1 MHATSLYIQQRKSP
15 EFWNTKWSKEGTWF
29 HSFGSE
35 WSNKQLNWIT
45 TNYPF
50 TYELYRFW
58 FWFGWPYLLYS
69 EFLSTTLARIASA
82 VLKLKWQSAKQL
94 VVVSLIHVVKERNLN
109 KVWVNQKGLSIYFT
123 LVPVHD
129 FSMKNDVS
137 SFPNVTTAE
146 TCTVHIPKTK

>member
-1 MHATSLYIQQRKSP
+1 MLDCFHHQLILRM
-15 EFWNTKWSKEGTWF
+15 WSWIWIAIVNVC
-29 HSFGSE
+29 SE

-45 TNYPF
+45 TNHPF

-109 KVWVNQKGLSIYFT
+109 KVWVNQKELSIYFT

-146 TCTVHIPKTK
+146 TCTVHIPETK